1 MINYLVAILVLASI
15 SVFGQDKLIV
25 EYETFT
31 KVDLNNITT
40 FSDGNI
46 SNKEWENALKDAMSK
61 PNYYK
66 LILNAE
72 ESVFEF
78 VEKVNNAQQE
88 DQGRVMISFGDRSVF
103 YKNLSEKISLKES
116 NSWNVD
122 YLITDSIKKYD
133 WKITKETQEILGYET
148 RKATAII
155 DSTKTVIAWYAPKL
169 AFKNGPDNFNG
180 LPGLILK
187 AEQTTK
193 TKDNSNQ
200 TRTFTAVSITVGDH
214 KTKITRPKKGKK
226 ITQEQFK
233 KESDEQMQ
241 KMKEM
246 YGGGVDED

>member
-1 MINYLVAILVLASI
+1 MVNYLVVILVLSSI
-15 SVFGQDKLIV
+15 SLFGQDKLIV

-122 YLITDSIKKYD
+122 YLITDSIKNYD

-148 RKATAII
+148 RKATAIV

-193 TKDNSNQ
+193 TKDSSNQ

-246 YGGGVDED
+246 YGGGVDKD